1 MEISCDLL
9 GELRGIIASISEY
22 IYGEFLRVL
31 SRFYR
36 GVVLLCRYHL
46 RMKFKDFGKVAETA
60 ILYLERHQIFEVEI
74 VDMFL
79 ENLLEDHGFIEW
91 INKQR
96 YKKRI
101 EAVLQDCQ
109 LLSQTAI
116 AKQKKDLEN
125 SDDEKEE

>member
-1 MEISCDLL
+1 
-9 GELRGIIASISEY
+9 
-22 IYGEFLRVL
+22 
-31 SRFYR
+31 
-36 GVVLLCRYHL
+36 
-46 RMKFKDFGKVAETA
+46 MKFKDFGKVAETA